1 MDNLINK
8 SVKTIKNQ
16 GMGMFFNKAGNKIK
30 YSYNNFIFKN
40 FKNNSISKL
49 QKIESNNPE
58 QIFDF
63 VWNFKNGAIRPMQI
77 KEEFLE
83 LLKIFKEHNP
93 KYILEIGTANGETL
107 FSYCKLARED
117 AIIISVDLPKGLY
130 GGGYPDWKI
139 PIYQAFKKPNQKLY
153 LLREDSHQQE
163 TLEKVK
169 EILNGNQ
176 LDFLF
181 IDGDHSYEGVK
192 KDFEMYSPLVRKEG
206 IIAFHD
212 INPSMGTVEKS
223 PVGVSILWNEIK
235 NRFGG
240 YLEIIKDKNQDS
252 YGIGI
257 IKK

>member
-1 MDNLINK
+1 MNNLINK
-8 SVKTIKNQ
+8 SVKTIKNE

-93 KYILEIGTANGETL
+93 KYILEIGTANGGTL

-240 YLEIIKDKNQDS
+240 YLEIIKDKNQDI